1 MIGET
6 RLGGNGG
13 AVKGELSC
21 GLDAWGKHLSLTD
34 SACAFCPLGRTVGF
48 DSILFTRVSLLNKE
62 NKKNIKLIH
71 AIYEYVFIKLDAIS
85 LINTAYFLNFKK
97 YSTLHFEL
105 KQNSILYIKVY

>member
-34 SACAFCPLGRTVGF
+34 SAFPLGRTVGL
-48 DSILFTRVSLLNKE
+48 DSILITRVSLLNKE
-62 NKKNIKLIH
+62 NKKNIK
-71 AIYEYVFIKLDAIS
+71 
-85 LINTAYFLNFKK
+85 
-97 YSTLHFEL
+97 
-105 KQNSILYIKVY
+105 